1 MKELY
6 QRVMW
11 AMRRPC
17 MRQKRER
24 NVPKTRNET
33 RPSGG
38 SGPLTVSRRSLPS
51 RFLAAHTADELECNA
66 QGSAPLGLRG
76 GCVIQA
82 MRSATV
88 AGARQ
93 AAQAGLEWSYH
104 KCHRV
109 QASGRH
115 SLRPLSVT
123 TNPAAG
129 GP

>member
-38 SGPLTVSRRSLPS
+38 SGPLTVSRRALPA
-51 RFLAAHTADELECNA
+51 RFLAAHTADELECDA
-66 QGSAPLGLRG
+66 HGRAPLGLRG
-76 GCVIQA
+76 GCVMQA
-82 MRSATV
+82 MLSECVDAP
-88 AGARQ
+88 Q
-93 AAQAGLEWSYH
+93 
-104 KCHRV
+104 HRH
-109 QASGRH
+109 A
-115 SLRPLSVT
+115 LRNCPW
-123 TNPAAG
+123 G
-129 GP
+129 